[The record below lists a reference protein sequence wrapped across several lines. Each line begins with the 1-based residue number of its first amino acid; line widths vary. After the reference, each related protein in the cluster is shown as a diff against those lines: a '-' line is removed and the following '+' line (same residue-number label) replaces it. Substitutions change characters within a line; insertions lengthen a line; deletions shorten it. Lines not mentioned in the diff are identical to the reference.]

1 MPKPFPLRRF
11 QNDSYRRGAGRRCGG
26 GASSPGGSR
35 FCSAVQY
42 RSRANAEQR
51 GSLDARVPISGIDR
65 NSAVTD
71 NRPMGA
77 GPRVLVVDD
86 NDDNRYTLKLHLDL
100 EGYTDVET
108 ARDGEEAIAR
118 LETTAFDLVLLDV
131 MMPKVDGFQVLTWL
145 KDQARLRDLP
155 VIMISALTEMNSMA
169 RCIELGAVD
178 YLLKPFNPVLL
189 KARLGATLE
198 KKRLRDEV
206 DAHLARLQE
215 ELDSARRLQ
224 MAMVPQSFPAPTS
237 DFPIDLCA
245 SMEPAREVG
254 GDLYDFFLTQDG
266 MLCFLVGDVS
276 GKGMAAA
283 LFMARTKSLIRI
295 ATDLMRSRDGPSAAP
310 AEIIARVNRE
320 LCQNNGDMM
329 FVTLFFAMLRPSNGE
344 VEFCNAGHN
353 VPYRLNGEGIRAI
366 EGAKGIIL
374 GVRPDAVY
382 NTARTALAPGESIYV
397 FTDGVTEAAN
407 LEGELFA
414 EARLESVLRAASG
427 CTSAAAIVKSV
438 GEAVR
443 GFVGTALPSDDIT
456 MLTVR
461 RLDPSAL

>member
-1 MPKPFPLRRF
+1 M
-11 QNDSYRRGAGRRCGG
+11 N
-26 GASSPGGSR
+26 
-35 FCSAVQY
+35 
-42 RSRANAEQR
+42 
-51 GSLDARVPISGIDR
+51 R
-65 NSAVTD
+65 NSTVSGD
-71 NRPMGA
+71 RPMGA
-77 GPRVLVVDD
+77 PPRILVVDD
-86 NDDNRYTLKLHLDL
+86 NDDNLYTLKLHLDL
-100 EGYTDVET
+100 EGYTEIET

-118 LETTAFDLVLLDV
+118 LKTGAFDLVLLDV
-131 MMPKVDGFQVLTWL
+131 MMPKVDGFQVLAWL

-198 KKRLRDEV
+198 KKRLRDEI

-215 ELDSARRLQ
+215 ELDAARRLQ
-224 MAMVPQSFPAPTS
+224 MAMVPQSFPPPS
-237 DFPIDLCA
+237 QEFPIDLCA

-254 GDLYDFFLTQDG
+254 GDLYDFFITEDG

-295 ATDLMRSRDGPSAAP
+295 ATDLMRSREGPSAAP

-353 VPYRLNGEGIRAI
+353 APYRLNGQGLAAI
-366 EGAKGIIL
+366 EGGKGIIL

-382 NTARTALAPGESIYV
+382 VTGRTSLAPGESIYV

-414 EARLESVLRAASG
+414 EARLESVLRAATG
-427 CTSAAAIVKSV
+427 CASAAAIVKAV
-438 GEAVR
+438 DEAVR

>member
-1 MPKPFPLRRF
+1 
-11 QNDSYRRGAGRRCGG
+11 
-26 GASSPGGSR
+26 
-35 FCSAVQY
+35 
-42 RSRANAEQR
+42 
-51 GSLDARVPISGIDR
+51 
-65 NSAVTD
+65 
-71 NRPMGA
+71 
-77 GPRVLVVDD
+77 
-86 NDDNRYTLKLHLDL
+86 
-100 EGYTDVET
+100 
-108 ARDGEEAIAR
+108 
-118 LETTAFDLVLLDV
+118 
-131 MMPKVDGFQVLTWL
+131 
-145 KDQARLRDLP
+145 
-155 VIMISALTEMNSMA
+155 MA
-169 RCIELGAVD
+169 RCIELGAID

-198 KKRLRDEV
+198 KKRLRDEI

-224 MAMVPQSFPAPTS
+224 MAMAPQSFPPPSS

-254 GDLYDFFLTQDG
+254 GDLYDFFRTEDG

-295 ATDLMRSRDGPSAAP
+295 ATDLMRSRQGSSAVP

-320 LCQNNGDMM
+320 LCENNGDMM
-329 FVTLFFAMLRPSNGE
+329 FVTLFFAMLRPATGE
-344 VEFCNAGHN
+344 LEFCNAGHN
-353 VPYRLNGEGIRAI
+353 VPYRLNGQGLAAI

-382 NTARTALAPGESIYV
+382 ATGRTALAPGEGIYV

-407 LEGELFA
+407 GEGELFA
-414 EARLESVLRAASG
+414 EARLEAVLRAGAG
-427 CTSAAAIVKSV
+427 CSSAAEIVKSV

-443 GFVGTALPSDDIT
+443 CFVGTALPSDDIT
-456 MLTVR
+456 MLAVR
-461 RLDPSAL
+461 RLHPLAL